1 MELTALNS
9 LEVFAAGSANATEP
23 TYHISYED
31 EYYNSGK
38 KIPGS
43 TAGSITGATDKTI
56 LAAPEADFVSRRV
69 KSLVIYNADDTSST
83 VTLQRDVDGT
93 EIPIIK
99 AVLASGY
106 SLVYDGRGFS
116 VSPYEASASDSKA
129 TSNSV
134 VISSNLVTSDS
145 KAASNSVLISGNTSR
160 ATSNSVIASTNLS
173 ASTSRATSNS
183 VIASTNL
190 STGDSKATSLSTIA
204 STNLSASTSRATSN
218 SVIASS
224 NLATGDS
231 KAASLSV
238 IISTTDSTVASY
250 HA

>member
-1 MELTALNS
+1 MELAALHS
-9 LEVFAAGSANATEP
+9 LEVFAAGAAATTEP
-23 TYHISYED
+23 TYHVSYED
-31 EYYNSGK
+31 EYYNSGRK
-38 KIPGS
+38 VPGS
-43 TAGSITGATDKTI
+43 GAGSITGATDKTI
-56 LAAPEADFVSRRV
+56 LEAPEADFVSRRV
-69 KSLVIYNADDTSST
+69 KSLIIYNADTTAST
-83 VTLQRDVDGT
+83 VTVQRDVNGT
-93 EIPIIK
+93 EIPLIK

-134 VISSNLVTSDS
+134 VISTTLSTGDS
-145 KAASNSVLISGNTSR
+145 KAASNSTLISGNTSR

-173 ASTSRATSNS
+173 A
-183 VIASTNL
+183 
-190 STGDSKATSLSTIA
+190 G
-204 STNLSASTSRATSN
+204 TSRATSN

-238 IISTTDSTVASY
+238 IASSNTSRATSNSVIISNHESRLDSASL
-250 HA
+250 

>member
-1 MELTALNS
+1 MELTALHS

-23 TYHISYED
+23 TYHVSYED
-31 EYYNSGK
+31 EYYNSGRK
-38 KIPGS
+38 VPGS
-43 TAGSITGATDKTI
+43 SAGSITGATDKTI

-83 VTLQRDVDGT
+83 ITVQRDVDGT
-93 EIPIIK
+93 EIPLIK

-173 ASTSRATSNS
+173 
-183 VIASTNL
+183 V
-190 STGDSKATSLSTIA
+190 GDSKATSLSVIS

-238 IISTTDSTVASY
+238 IVSSLTSTVASY